1 MKLGFW
7 KIQKHFENKEINS
20 TNAVDSVK
28 TFFLLKNVINDY
40 ITMET

>member
-20 TNAVDSVK
+20 ANAVYSVK
-28 TFFLLKNVINDY
+28 TVFLLKNVIDDY
-40 ITMET
+40 IKIEN